1 MKVLADKRRSER
13 SFLIGDWVWLK
24 LQPYRQSSVQTRAN
38 QKLAHKYFGPFEVE
52 DTVGHV
58 AYKLTFP
65 PSVKIHNV
73 FHVSQL
79 KPFRG
84 TLPSSPHIPSWFHG
98 TAADQVLQP
107 VAILDRRVVQR
118 HNVAAVQY
126 LIQWADQPASEATWV
141 FATTFEAQF
150 PEFPL

>member
-1 MKVLADKRRSER
+1 MLSQR
-13 SFLIGDWVWLK
+13 SFHIGDWVWLK
-24 LQPYRQSSVQTRAN
+24 LQPYRQSSVQTRMN
-38 QKLAHKYFGPFEVE
+38 QKLAHKYFGPFRVE
-52 DTVGHV
+52 DIIGHV
-58 AYKLTFP
+58 AYKLTFLS
-65 PSVKIHNV
+65 SVKIHNV

-84 TLPSSPHIPSWFHG
+84 LLPSSPHIPSCVHG

-126 LIQWADQPASEATWV
+126 LIQWADQRASEATWV
-141 FATTFEAQF
+141 FATAFEAQF
-150 PEFPL
+150 PEFPLRSSLL